1 MGGRVLLIA
10 YKLGARMTRIDG
22 DSLADFLTAKLSEP
36 RPPRGKHAN
45 PSNTEL
51 AGQA

>member
-36 RPPRGKHAN
+36 CKPPAN
-45 PSNTEL
+45 PSVF
-51 AGQA
+51 